1 MIIGVSGYARSGKDT
16 LAQHLVKHY
25 GFKQVSFADIL
36 REAVFLLNPIV
47 GLNGYHYDVEGNI
60 HYEYK
65 RVSDVIDEYGWG
77 GYKETPFGEEIRALL
92 QRLGTEVG
100 RQLLGE
106 DIWVTAAFRLM
117 NSEDNYVLP
126 DCRFINEARTVKEFG
141 GTVIR
146 VNRPG
151 YGPVNSHA
159 SEVGLDDWD
168 FDYFIDNDGTQE
180 EFAAKV
186 DEFMLFS
193 TVVTS

>member
-47 GLNGYHYDVEGNI
+47 GYRTETLGD
-60 HYEYK
+60 YEERLSITAV
-65 RVSDVIDEYGWG
+65 RVQDVINKFGWG
-77 GYKETPFGEEIRALL
+77 GYKETKFGDEIRALL

-106 DIWVTAAFRLM
+106 DIWVTAAFKLM
-117 NSEDNYVLP
+117 NSDENYVLP
-126 DCRFINEARTVKEFG
+126 DCRFPNEARTVKEFG
-141 GTVIR
+141 GTVLR

-151 YGPVNSHA
+151 FGPVNSHA
-159 SEVGLDDWD
+159 SEVGLDDWE
-168 FDYFIDNDGTQE
+168 FDAVITNDGTQE

-186 DEFMLFS
+186 DDFMVTS
-193 TVVTS
+193 VVTT